1 MRIAILPTPED
12 IAVVAADRIQSLL
25 ERKPSAVLG
34 LATGSTPLPLYD
46 ELTKRYEAG
55 EISFADTQSFNL
67 DEYVGLPEDH
77 PEGYANFIHRFLVDR
92 VDFPKGAAH
101 GPNVWTGDND
111 QAAADYDKAIRDA
124 GGIDLQ
130 ILGIGADGHIGFNE
144 PGGSFASRTHV
155 DVLTEQTRRDNA
167 RFFDGDITKV
177 PTHLQPARERPRP
190 CVSWLR
196 VRFPP
201 VGPPPFC
208 RCIPMPLSC
217 WMSLQLR
224 AWNSRISTARCG
236 LSIKR
241 NSRVRGRF

>member
-12 IAVVAADRIQSLL
+12 IAVVAADRIQQLL
-25 ERKPSAVLG
+25 ARKPAAVLG

-46 ELTKRYEAG
+46 ELTKRCEAG
-55 EISFADTQSFNL
+55 QISFAQTQSFNL

-144 PGGSFASRTHV
+144 PGGSLASRQRA
-155 DVLTEQTRRDNA
+155 LLRRRHHQGSDPLHHP
-167 RFFDGDITKV
+167 G
-177 PTHLQPARERPRP
+177 PRNHHGIRR
-190 CVSWLR
+190 STLDR
-196 VRFPP
+196 YR
-201 VGPPPFC
+201 C
-208 RCIPMPLSC
+208 R
-217 WMSLQLR
+217 
-224 AWNSRISTARCG
+224 
-236 LSIKR
+236 
-241 NSRVRGRF
+241 